1 MVFNELTGFVMGLI
15 IIGLVVTVG
24 VVVMTKMDTVANISS
39 DSKYYEMSTT
49 ITDTMNEGVS
59 WVSIVIIVAVAVMVL
74 GLLFRVF
81 GRAG

>member
-24 VVVMTKMDTVANISS
+24 VVVMTKMDTVANIST

-59 WVSIVIIVAVAVMVL
+59 WVGIVIIVAVAVMVL

-81 GRAG
+81 GRA

>member
-24 VVVMTKMDTVANISS
+24 VVVMTKMDTVANIST

-59 WVSIVIIVAVAVMVL
+59 WVGIVIIVAVAVMVL

>member
-59 WVSIVIIVAVAVMVL
+59 WVGIVIIVAVAVMVL